1 MKKYPE
7 YKFMSSQAQLY
18 KFLKEESPELY
29 AEVKEMVRLGR
40 WEVEGAMWVEADCNL
55 SSGESLVRQILY
67 GKSFFK
73 NEFGVDSKVLWLPDV
88 FGYSAA
94 LPQILRKSGVDKF
107 VTSKIGWSET
117 DKMPY
122 DTFFWK
128 GIDGT
133 DIFTY
138 FMTAQ
143 DKVRGKKPATNV
155 TYNAKLNPCQLI
167 GGYDRYQQ
175 KDINNEVMI
184 TFGYG
189 DGGGGPIR
197 KDLEYYDVLKKGVSG
212 VPCAKMEFA
221 GSFLERIKKRAEKIR
236 KLLVGKANCIL
247 NITAE
252 PIPPWRRIKS

>member
-1 MKKYPE
+1 
-7 YKFMSSQAQLY
+7 
-18 KFLKEESPELY
+18 
-29 AEVKEMVRLGR
+29 
-40 WEVEGAMWVEADCNL
+40 
-55 SSGESLVRQILY
+55 
-67 GKSFFK
+67 
-73 NEFGVDSKVLWLPDV
+73 
-88 FGYSAA
+88 
-94 LPQILRKSGVDKF
+94 
-107 VTSKIGWSET
+107 
-117 DKMPY
+117 
-122 DTFFWK
+122 
-128 GIDGT
+128 
-133 DIFTY
+133 
-138 FMTAQ
+138 MTAQ

-252 PIPPWRRIKS
+252 PIPPWHRIKS

>member
-1 MKKYPE
+1 
-7 YKFMSSQAQLY
+7 
-18 KFLKEESPELY
+18 
-29 AEVKEMVRLGR
+29 
-40 WEVEGAMWVEADCNL
+40 
-55 SSGESLVRQILY
+55 
-67 GKSFFK
+67 
-73 NEFGVDSKVLWLPDV
+73 
-88 FGYSAA
+88 
-94 LPQILRKSGVDKF
+94 
-107 VTSKIGWSET
+107 
-117 DKMPY
+117 MPY

-197 KDLEYYDVLKKGVSG
+197 KDLEYYDVLKKGR
-212 VPCAKMEFA
+212 F
-221 GSFLERIKKRAEKIR
+221 GSTVR
-236 KLLVGKANCIL
+236 
-247 NITAE
+247 
-252 PIPPWRRIKS
+252 